1 MKMWCAS
8 TSEPEAMREPA
19 AHGPDSAAHGRCGE
33 TILRVRDLVVGY
45 GKAQVVHGVSFE
57 VHAGEFVVLLGR
69 NGAGKSST
77 LQAVSALIPKR
88 GGKVDFLGEDLTD
101 AKPAHIVGV
110 GLVQVLQAHRV
121 FHALSVEQNLMLGTW
136 ARGMRGDRCRLERI
150 YALFPE
156 LADRRHQLAARLSG
170 GQQQILALGAGVIA
184 EPRLL
189 VLDEPSAGLAPMVI
203 TRILDAVAAL
213 CRQGMAILLVEQ
225 MVEAA
230 LRLADHGYLIETGKI
245 VGEGSAETIRHSD
258 ALRSVYLGRHA
269 TD

>member
-1 MKMWCAS
+1 MPGPPTSSAPAWCRCCKTTACSMRCVSSRTRCSAPGRAACAATVAGSSAS
-8 TSEPEAMREPA
+8 MRSFPSWPTGGTSWRPA
-19 AHGPDSAAHGRCGE
+19 CRADSSKSWRAVPGGLPSPACWCWTCLWPVGPAGR
-33 TILRVRDLVVGY
+33 TR
-45 GKAQVVHGVSFE
+45 
-57 VHAGEFVVLLGR
+57 
-69 NGAGKSST
+69 
-77 LQAVSALIPKR
+77 
-88 GGKVDFLGEDLTD
+88 
-101 AKPAHIVGV
+101 
-110 GLVQVLQAHRV
+110 
-121 FHALSVEQNLMLGTW
+121 W
-136 ARGMRGDRCRLERI
+136 
-150 YALFPE
+150 
-156 LADRRHQLAARLSG
+156 AARVAG
-170 GQQQILALGAGVIA
+170 GQQQILAVGAGVIA

-213 CRQGMAILLVEQ
+213 SRQGMAILLVEQ